1 MRNLFMRVGV
11 VSVFIIAVHMPL
23 AIADQCAGYDRDAL
37 VRTMANPNV
46 TPEARQFAQSMLT
59 LCAMGWGQQPVP
71 QGGVAQGGAGPAP
84 PRTNSLG
91 GRKAEKPADYR
102 TASVGSVRSVT
113 AIVALEH
120 HCVSYF
126 KINTDLATR
135 MVSAFSNIGARVMG
149 VSEFENALE
158 QDLPRRLEEVQNT
171 GEEKWCRAKK
181 ANYLKVNSGLRDLFP
196 E

>member
-1 MRNLFMRVGV
+1 MRNHVLAGLVLALATIAPVLPADACSADESKTLFLM
-11 VSVFIIAVHMPL
+11 MNNP
-23 AIADQCAGYDRDAL
+23 DA
-37 VRTMANPNV
+37 
-46 TPEARQFAQSMLT
+46 TPETRQYAQNMLT
-59 LCAMGWGQQPVP
+59 LCTMGWGQQPAP

-102 TASVGSVRSVT
+102 TASVGSVRTVT

-126 KINTDLATR
+126 KINTDFATR
-135 MVSAFSNIGARVMG
+135 IVSAFSNVGAHVMG
-149 VSEFENALE
+149 ASEFENALE
-158 QDLPRRLEEVQNT
+158 QDFARRLEEVQNT

-181 ANYLKVNSGLRDLFP
+181 ANYLHIGVRDLFP